1 MHRKILQNI
10 AKDNVSLRL
19 KRKFNFFS
27 LGGHKEESKNGKN
40 KDFTPDIGPMVP
52 GRKRSKPVKVRL
64 KYIFDFSANRPSK
77 TVSHRWMY
85 GISKINV
92 L

>member
-10 AKDNVSLRL
+10 AKDHVSLRL

-52 GRKRSKPVKVRL
+52 GRKRSKPVKARF
-64 KYIFDFSANRPSK
+64 KNIFDFSADGLSTPSL
-77 TVSHRWMY
+77 
-85 GISKINV
+85 GP
-92 L
+92 

>member
-10 AKDNVSLRL
+10 AKDHASLRL

-27 LGGHKEESKNGKN
+27 LGGHKEESKNGKS

-64 KYIFDFSANRPSK
+64 MIKFGF
-77 TVSHRWMY
+77 
-85 GISKINV
+85 